1 MCIRDSP
8 MVFCGVYPA
17 DGADYEALRDA
28 LEKLQLNDA
37 SLSYEPE
44 TSGALGF
51 GFRCGFLGLLH
62 LEIIQERLER
72 EYDLDLVT
80 TIPSVVYRIH
90 MTDGECLEVD
100 NPTHYPDP
108 ARIDFCEE
116 PMTNAHIYAPSDYVG
131 AIMEL
136 CQDCLL
142 YTSRCV

>member
-1 MCIRDSP
+1 M
-8 MVFCGVYPA
+8 
-17 DGADYEALRDA
+17 
-28 LEKLQLNDA
+28 
-37 SLSYEPE
+37 
-44 TSGALGF
+44 
-51 GFRCGFLGLLH
+51 GLLH

-136 CQDCLL
+136 CQDRRGVFRDMTYLAADRVDIHYEL
-142 YTSRCV
+142 PLNEIIYDFFDALKSRTRGYASFD

>member
-1 MCIRDSP
+1 MR
-8 MVFCGVYPA
+8 
-17 DGADYEALRDA
+17 
-28 LEKLQLNDA
+28 
-37 SLSYEPE
+37 
-44 TSGALGF
+44 
-51 GFRCGFLGLLH
+51 FLGLLH

-90 MTDGECLEVD
+90 MTDSECLEVD

-136 CQDCLL
+136 CQDRRGVFQDMTYLAADRVDIHYELPLNEIIYDFSMRSNPARGAMPLL
-142 YTSRCV
+142 IMRFLNTGARTL